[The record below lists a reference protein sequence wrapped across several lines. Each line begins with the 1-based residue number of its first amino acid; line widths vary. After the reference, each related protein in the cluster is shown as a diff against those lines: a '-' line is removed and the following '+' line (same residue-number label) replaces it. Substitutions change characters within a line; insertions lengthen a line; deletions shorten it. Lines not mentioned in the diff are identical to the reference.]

1 MLFIYYLKLFKIE
14 QFYAYIFDNIYDSV
28 GAENTFDK
36 IKHLF
41 MIKTL
46 EKLGSE
52 GNILMLIKYIYKTLH
67 IFTK

>member
-1 MLFIYYLKLFKIE
+1 MIIS
-14 QFYAYIFDNIYDSV
+14 A

-41 MIKTL
+41 MIRTL

-52 GNILMLIKYIYKTLH
+52 GNTLMLIKYIYKTLH
-67 IFTK
+67 T